1 MACPVCLRST
11 PVEGWCWR
19 CRPEPPEG
27 DAVPWLWVLL
37 VVLVACAAAIEG
49 LWGGL

>member
-1 MACPVCLRST
+1 MACPVCLRSS

-19 CRPEPPEG
+19 CRPEAPEG

-49 LWGGL
+49 LGGGR